1 LGSNTIIAQLTM
13 CRSHAKPHKL
23 AKLIMNKGQWE
34 PKIVN
39 WPSLEGSPMPLGV
52 TYIPEEKAYNF
63 ALYSK
68 NALEVA
74 LLLFNEENPVTP
86 VVEVWLKPLSH
97 KTKRVWHC
105 RLKEN
110 ELHGATHYAYRV
122 DGPKNYGG
130 NPQHA
135 FDPEK
140 LLLDPYAKGVYFPP
154 AFSREAAKHP
164 GSNAGQAPLGIFR
177 FHATNFDWKEDK
189 SPLHFSDAIIYEVHV
204 KGFTASHSSGVEKSA
219 RGTYAG
225 LIEKIPYLKELG
237 VTIVE
242 LMPVHQ
248 FDPQEGNYW
257 GYMTLN
263 FFSPHLT
270 YASKPEEANAE
281 FKEMVSALHAAGIE
295 VVLDVVYNHT
305 AEADHLGPT
314 YSFKGID
321 NASFYLLTLDPANPY
336 ANYSGTGNTLNC
348 ADPFIRNLILD
359 SLRYWVT
366 EMHVDGFRFDLASI
380 LTRSDDGSID
390 WDDPPLLSAI
400 RTDPVLSR
408 ARLIAE
414 PWDAGG
420 AYQLGTSFPGM
431 FWHQW
436 NGKFRD
442 DIRRFVRGDPGFV
455 PPVMRRLYG
464 SDDLFPDRIAEARRP
479 FYSINYII
487 AHDGFT
493 LCDLVSYNERK
504 NQANGHQNTD
514 GPADDYSWNCGFE
527 GNEGVT
533 PEVVALRKRQ
543 VKNFFCLLMLS
554 NGIPM
559 FAAGDEFL
567 HTQGGNNNPYNQDN
581 ETTWLN
587 WDRLHLH
594 SDIFRFFKLMI
605 SFRKA
610 HPTVCRSKFWRE
622 EIRWRGV
629 GPTTDMS
636 FPSRSLAY
644 YLSGK
649 SHQDLD
655 LYVMI
660 NAYSEPLTFTIFDGL
675 QKPWSR
681 IVDTSFESPQDIL
694 SPGSEVTVV
703 GSKYLVGPR
712 SIVVLTQ

>member
-1 LGSNTIIAQLTM
+1 VNKAHWESKII
-13 CRSHAKPHKL
+13 
-23 AKLIMNKGQWE
+23 
-34 PKIVN
+34 N
-39 WPSLEGSPMPLGV
+39 WPSLEGSPLPLGV
-52 TYIPEEKAYNF
+52 TYIPEENAYNF

-68 NALEVA
+68 NATEVT
-74 LLLFNEENPVTP
+74 LLLYKKEDYVTP
-86 VVEVWLKPLSH
+86 FIEFWLEPLSH

-105 RLKEN
+105 RIKEN
-110 ELHGATHYAYRV
+110 DLQDACYYAYRV
-122 DGPKNYGG
+122 NGPKRGQPNGW
-130 NPQHA
+130 NS

-140 LLLDPYAKGVYFPP
+140 ILLDPYAKSIFFPP
-154 AFSREAAKHP
+154 AFRRESAKRP
-164 GSNAGQAPLGIFR
+164 GTNAGRAPLGIFR
-177 FHATNFDWKEDK
+177 FDEPHFDWGQDK
-189 SPLHFSDAIIYEVHV
+189 SPLHYSDAIIYELHV
-204 KGFTASHSSGVEKSA
+204 KGFTASRSSEVKESV

-263 FFSPHLT
+263 FFSPHLA
-270 YASKPEEANAE
+270 YASKTESAAAE
-281 FKEMVSALHAAGIE
+281 FKEMVKAFHQAEIE
-295 VVLDVVYNHT
+295 VILDVVYNHT
-305 AEADHLGPT
+305 SEADDAGPI

-321 NASFYLLTLDPANPY
+321 NASFYLLAPDPSRPY

-348 ADPFIRNLILD
+348 TDPFIRNLILD

-380 LTRSDDGSID
+380 LTRSEDGSID

-442 DIRRFVRGDPGFV
+442 DIRRFVRGDLGMV
-455 PPVMRRLYG
+455 PAVMQRLYG
-464 SDDLFPDRIAEARRP
+464 SDDLFPDRVEEARRP
-479 FYSINYII
+479 FYSINYVIS
-487 AHDGFT
+487 HDGFT
-493 LCDLVSYNERK
+493 LYDLVSYNVPR
-504 NQANGHQNTD
+504 NHANGHDNLD
-514 GPADDYSWNCGFE
+514 GPADNFSWNCGWE
-527 GNEGVT
+527 GDEDV
-533 PEVVALRKRQ
+533 PAKVIELRKRQ
-543 VKNFFCLLMLS
+543 AKNIFCLLMLS

-559 FAAGDEFL
+559 FTAGDEFL

-587 WDRLHLH
+587 WNRLRGH
-594 SDIFRFFKLMI
+594 SGIFRFFKLMI
-605 SFRKA
+605 AFRKA
-610 HPTVCRSKFWRE
+610 HPTICRSRFWRE
-622 EIRWRGV
+622 DIRWRGV
-629 GPTTDMS
+629 EASIDLSYHSQTI
-636 FPSRSLAY
+636 AY
-644 YLSGK
+644 YLNGK
-649 SHQDLD
+649 GQDDVD

-660 NAYSEPLTFTIFDGL
+660 NAYAEPLQFTIFDGL
-675 QKPWSR
+675 HKPWFR
-681 IVDTSFESPQDIL
+681 VVDTSLPSPQDICA
-694 SPGSEVTVV
+694 PGGEVQII
-703 GSKYLVGPR
+703 GSTYLVKPK
-712 SIVVLTQ
+712 SIVVLIQ

>member
-1 LGSNTIIAQLTM
+1 MALHDG
-13 CRSHAKPHKL
+13 
-23 AKLIMNKGQWE
+23 WE

-39 WPSLEGSPMPLGV
+39 WPSFEGSPLPLGV
-52 TYIPEEKAYNF
+52 TYVREEQAYNF

-68 NALEVA
+68 NATEVT
-74 LLLFNEENPVTP
+74 LLLYNKESDFLPAIEM
-86 VVEVWLKPLSH
+86 WLEPLCH

-105 RLKEN
+105 RLKES
-110 ELHGATHYAYRV
+110 ELNGAYFYAYRV
-122 DGPKNYGG
+122 NGPMDPYALQRN
-130 NPQHA
+130 A

-140 LLLDPYAKGVYFPP
+140 LLLDPYAKGIYFPQG
-154 AFSREAAKHP
+154 FDREAAKRR
-164 GSNAGQAPLGIFR
+164 GSNAGRAPLGVFR
-177 FHATNFDWKEDK
+177 FMEDRFDWGRDR
-189 SPLHFSDAIIYEVHV
+189 SSLHYSDAIIYELHV
-204 KGFTASHSSGVEKSA
+204 KGFTASPSSRVKKQL
-219 RGTYAG
+219 RGTFAG

-248 FDPQEGNYW
+248 YDPQEGNYW

-263 FFSPHLT
+263 FFSPHRS
-270 YASKPEEANAE
+270 YASKPEAASTE
-281 FKEMVSALHAAGIE
+281 FKQMVKELHAAGME
-295 VVLDVVYNHT
+295 VILDVVYNHT
-305 AEADHLGPT
+305 AESDHLGPV

-321 NASFYLLTLDPANPY
+321 NASFYLFSQNPGAPY

-348 ADPFIRNLILD
+348 ADPFIRDLILD

-380 LTRSDDGSID
+380 LTRSEDGSINRE
-390 WDDPPLLSAI
+390 DPPLVSAI
-400 RTDPVLSR
+400 RTDPVLSE

-436 NGKFRD
+436 NGQFRD
-442 DIRRFVRGDPGFV
+442 DVRRFVRGDPGVV
-455 PPVMRRLYG
+455 PALMRRLYG
-464 SDDLFPDRIAEARRP
+464 SDDLFPDRIEEARRP
-479 FYSINYII
+479 FYSINYVI

-493 LCDLVSYNERK
+493 LYDLVSYNERR
-504 NQANGHQNTD
+504 NEANGHHNTD
-514 GPADDYSWNCGFE
+514 GTAENYSWNCGFE
-527 GNEGVT
+527 GDDGV
-533 PEVVALRKRQ
+533 PANVLRLRKQ
-543 VKNFFCLLMLS
+543 QAKNFFCLLMLS

-567 HTQGGNNNPYNQDN
+567 QTQGGNNNPYNQDN

-587 WDRLHLH
+587 WNRLQQNA
-594 SDIFRFFKLMI
+594 DIFRFFKLMI
-605 SFRKA
+605 AFRKA
-610 HPTVCRSKFWRE
+610 HPTICRSKFWRQ

-629 GPTTDMS
+629 EATTDLS
-636 FPSRSLAY
+636 YHSQSLAY

-649 SHQDLD
+649 SQNDAD

-660 NAYSEPLTFTIFDGL
+660 SAFTEPLTFPIFDGK

-681 IVDTSFESPQDIL
+681 VVDTSFDSPNDICG
-694 SPGSEVTVV
+694 PGSEVPII
-703 GSKYLVGPR
+703 GSKYVVQPR

>member
-1 LGSNTIIAQLTM
+1 M
-13 CRSHAKPHKL
+13 
-23 AKLIMNKGQWE
+23 
-34 PKIVN
+34 N
-39 WPSLEGSPMPLGV
+39 WPSVEGSPMPLGV
-52 TYIPEEKAYNF
+52 TYIPEEQKYNF

-68 NALEVA
+68 NATEVT
-74 LLLFNEENPVTP
+74 LLLFNKDDYVTP
-86 VVEVWLKPLSH
+86 LVELWLEHLRH

-105 RLKEN
+105 RLKES
-110 ELHGATHYAYRV
+110 ELQDACFYAYRV
-122 DGPKNYGG
+122 NGPKDAAPNAW
-130 NPQHA
+130 NA
-135 FDPEK
+135 FDPDK
-140 LLLDPYAKGVYFPP
+140 ILLDPYAKGVFFPP
-154 AFSREAAKHP
+154 TFQRETARSP
-164 GSNAGQAPLGIFR
+164 GSNAGRAPLGIFR
-177 FHATNFDWKEDK
+177 FSEPQFLWGQDK
-189 SPLHFSDAIIYEVHV
+189 SPLHFSDAIIYELHV
-204 KGFTASHSSGVEKSA
+204 KGFTASCSSDVAEPV

-237 VTIVE
+237 ITIVE

-263 FFSPHLT
+263 FFSPHLA
-270 YASKPEEANAE
+270 YASRSDAGITE
-281 FKEMVSALHAAGIE
+281 FKEMVRALHAAGIE
-295 VVLDVVYNHT
+295 VILDVVYNHT

-321 NASFYLLTLDPANPY
+321 NASFYLRAHDPERPY

-380 LTRSDDGSID
+380 LTRSEDGSID

-400 RTDPVLSR
+400 RTDPVLSS

-436 NGKFRD
+436 NGMFRD
-442 DIRRFVRGDPGFV
+442 DIRRFVRGDAGAV

-464 SDDLFPDRIAEARRP
+464 SDDLFPDRIEEARRP
-479 FYSINYII
+479 FYSINYVV

-493 LCDLVSYNERK
+493 LYDLVSYNEPR
-504 NQANGHQNTD
+504 NSANGHNNTD
-514 GPADDYSWNCGFE
+514 GTMENFSWNCGWE
-527 GNEGVT
+527 GDDAV
-533 PEVVALRKRQ
+533 PPRVIALRKRQ
-543 VKNFFCLLMLS
+543 AKNFCCLLMLA

-559 FAAGDEFL
+559 FTAGDEFL

-587 WDRLHLH
+587 WNRLREYA
-594 SDIFRFFKLMI
+594 DIFRFFKLMI
-605 SFRKA
+605 AFRKA
-610 HPTVCRSKFWRE
+610 HPTVCRSRFWRE
-622 EIRWRGV
+622 DVRWRGV
-629 GPTTDMS
+629 GPSTDLS
-636 FPSRSLAY
+636 YHSHSLAY
-644 YLSGK
+644 YLSGR
-649 SHQDLD
+649 SEHDVD

-660 NAYSEPLTFTIFDGL
+660 NAYTEPLRFTIFDGL
-675 QKPWSR
+675 GKAWYR
-681 IVDTSFESPQDIL
+681 VADTSCPSPQDICA
-694 SPGSEVTVV
+694 PGSEVQIF
-703 GSKYLVGPR
+703 GSKYLVQPR
-712 SIVVLTQ
+712 SIVVLMQ

>member
-1 LGSNTIIAQLTM
+1 
-13 CRSHAKPHKL
+13 
-23 AKLIMNKGQWE
+23 MNEGIWE

-39 WPSLEGSPMPLGV
+39 WPSIEGSPMPLGV
-52 TYIPEEKAYNF
+52 TYIPEEQAYNF

-68 NALEVA
+68 NATEVT
-74 LLLFNEENPVTP
+74 LLLFIEDDDVTP
-86 VVEVWLKPLSH
+86 VVEVWLEPLGH

-105 RLKEN
+105 RLKECD
-110 ELHGATHYAYRV
+110 LKGACHYGYRV
-122 DGPKNYGG
+122 NGPMEGWTNGR
-130 NPQHA
+130 NA

-140 LLLDPYAKGVYFPP
+140 LLLDPYAKGVYFPL
-154 AFSREAAKHP
+154 AFDREAAKRR
-164 GSNAGQAPLGIFR
+164 GSNAGRAPLGIFR
-177 FHATNFDWKEDK
+177 FIAENFDWGQDK
-189 SPLHFSDAIIYEVHV
+189 APLHYSDAIIYELHV
-204 KGFTASHSSGVEKSA
+204 KGFSASKSSGLA
-219 RGTYAG
+219 AQLRGTYAG
-225 LIEKIPYLKELG
+225 LTEKIPYLKELG

-263 FFSPHLT
+263 FFSPHLS
-270 YASKPEEANAE
+270 YASKPEVATAE
-281 FKEMVSALHAAGIE
+281 FKKMVKALHTAGIE
-295 VVLDVVYNHT
+295 VILDVVYNHT
-305 AEADHLGPT
+305 AESDHLGPV

-321 NASFYLLTLDPANPY
+321 NASFYLLNPSGDVPY

-380 LTRSDDGSID
+380 LTRSEDGSID
-390 WDDPPLLSAI
+390 WGDPPLLSAI
-400 RTDPVLSR
+400 RTDPILSR

-436 NGKFRD
+436 NGRFRD
-442 DIRRFVRGDPGFV
+442 DIRRFVRGDFGEV
-455 PPVMRRLYG
+455 ASVMRRLYG
-464 SDDLFPDRIAEARRP
+464 SDDLFPDRIEEARRP
-479 FYSINYII
+479 FYSINYVIS
-487 AHDGFT
+487 HDGFT
-493 LCDLVSYNERK
+493 LYDLASYNERR
-504 NQANGHQNTD
+504 NEANGHQNTD
-514 GPADDYSWNCGFE
+514 GTADNYSWNCGFE
-527 GNEGVT
+527 GDSGV
-533 PEVVALRKRQ
+533 PEAVVALRKRQ
-543 VKNFFCLLMLS
+543 AKNFFSLLMLS

-559 FAAGDEFL
+559 LSAGDEFL

-587 WDRLHLH
+587 WDRLKEHA
-594 SDIFRFFKLMI
+594 DIFRFFKLMI
-605 SFRKA
+605 AFRKA
-610 HPTVCRSKFWRE
+610 HPTICRSRYWRE

-629 GPTTDMS
+629 DSTTDLS
-636 FPSRSLAY
+636 YHSQSLAY
-644 YLSGK
+644 YLKGTSQK
-649 SHQDLD
+649 DID

-660 NAYSEPLTFTIFDGL
+660 NAFTEPLSFPIFDGL

-681 IVDTSFESPQDIL
+681 VVDTSLDSPSDICP
-694 SPGSEVTVV
+694 PGCEVTVV
-703 GSKYLVGPR
+703 GSKYVVQPR